1 MRVPDD
7 WFVGFHKGLAA
18 RFWAA
23 AGQTMIDEDARVVQA
38 LLPRGSVLDVPCG
51 DGRLSARLAA
61 AGYDV
66 TGVDVSPEAVA
77 MARARGA
84 NARFMQGDL
93 RALPDGPFDGVLSWG
108 NSFGYL
114 TPADTARSLA
124 EFRRVLKPG
133 GRLVLESMTVAE
145 SMLPRGIEASREWEF
160 GGVTMKAT
168 NHYRASESRLES
180 DYVFEAADGTVERA
194 SAAHHVHTT
203 GEVVRLLR
211 GAGFEDVELRGGDGT
226 SPYELGA
233 GKLIALAS

>member
-7 WFVGFHKGLAA
+7 WFVGFHNGLVA

-77 MARARGA
+77 LARATGA
-84 NARFMQGDL
+84 NARFLEGDL
-93 RALPDGPFDGVLSWG
+93 RALPDGPFDAVLSWG

-114 TPADTARSLA
+114 TPAETARSLA

-133 GRLVLESMTVAE
+133 GTLVLESMTVAE
-145 SMLPRGIEASREWEF
+145 SMLPRGIEPSREWEF

-168 NHYRASESRLES
+168 NRYRASESRLES
-180 DYVFEAADGTVERA
+180 EYVFEADGTVERA
-194 SAAHHVHTT
+194 SAAHHIHTT

-211 GAGFEDVELRGGDGT
+211 DAGFEHVELRGPDGT

-233 GKLIALAS
+233 GKLIAVAA

>member
-7 WFVGFHKGLAA
+7 WFVGFHNGLVA

-23 AGQTMIDEDARVVQA
+23 AGQTMIDEDERVVRA
-38 LLPRGSVLDVPCG
+38 LLPVGSVLDVPCG

-66 TGVDVSPEAVA
+66 TGVDVSAEAVGR
-77 MARARGA
+77 ARATGA
-84 NARFMQGDL
+84 HARFLEGDL

-114 TPADTARSLA
+114 TPAETVRSLA
-124 EFRRVLKPG
+124 EFRRVLRPG

-145 SMLPRGIEASREWEF
+145 AILPAGIDASRELEF
-160 GGVTMKAT
+160 GGVTMRAT
-168 NHYRASESRLES
+168 NTYRAAESRLES
-180 DYVFEAADGTVERA
+180 EYEFEADGAIEHA

-211 GAGFEDVELRGGDGT
+211 GAGFDDVELRGPDGVR
-226 SPYELGA
+226 SYELGD
-233 GKLIALAS
+233 KRLIALAA